1 MATVPFS
8 DSAAATSDASGSIVF
23 TGFQQPRVGMWRTG
37 SLSVVRSDG
46 TAVVPSSV
54 LPITWKAYVA
64 KTIWGT
70 WYNDQPSNLVQTAG
84 PAVEVRGTNLA
95 ASTAYQ
101 CIYTG
106 YDSDNPPPLSP
117 LPAPAPPPSGFTT
130 IVSGI
135 ANVTAITVNPQ
146 YLTATG
152 GLSATPVWFPVS
164 VGTALEIAYM
174 QAVAANLRLTP
185 LWSTTG
191 TGAGTIVHNA
201 DTFDLS
207 FVSPNNVMQG
217 MTYLNHGPFVAFL
230 VQGVGS
236 TPGFVINTGL
246 PPIVRG
252 PSVSGGDLTRY
263 NAPIADGADSGQIF
277 LPPYVGDAQLFLTAL
292 VAGASPAAGAI
303 FAILRSQD
311 YLGASSELARVGATT
326 QFLAASGTTSLQP
339 GYIWKMSPR
348 INSIQVYNRIGG
360 GTAVSVDMAIS
371 ASGP

>member
-101 CIYTG
+101 CVFTG
-106 YDSDNPPPLSP
+106 YDSDSPPPLSP

-230 VQGVGS
+230 VQGVGC
-236 TPGFVINTGL
+236 TPGLVINTGL
-246 PPIVRG
+246 PPVIRSPGVAQG
-252 PSVSGGDLTRY
+252 MLIGQNIAAAAVGDTT
-263 NAPIADGADSGQIF
+263 IAI
-277 LPPYVGDAQLFLTAL
+277 PPYVG
-292 VAGASPAAGAI
+292 P
-303 FAILRSQD
+303 AILSLLLNSTAPNSQFYAHITHTD
-311 YLGASSELARVGATT
+311 YLGTDLGSTWVNPQASADTGRLA
-326 QFLAASGTTSLQP
+326 SLDP
-339 GYIWKMSPR
+339 IVLPILVNIPPV
-348 INSIQVYNRIGG
+348 INKLIITN
-360 GTAVSVDMAIS
+360 GTAAPVRIYANLLP
-371 ASGP
+371 AGP